1 MLIEKDLIINAKKEF
16 GDRAV
21 QVIAE
26 DLNLERFDEKN
37 KKASCPFGHSDTD
50 PSFIWNDKD
59 ACFHCFSCGKNYG
72 ILDHY
77 IDHDNL
83 TFLGAVE
90 KLFDETGIKYSFG
103 EKGVKTQRNYVYPSY
118 DKSEDRTQVEEYC
131 QLRKI
136 SKQTLDYC
144 DVQESGHSHGNMVF
158 NYYDENDVLTMVKY
172 RPAKKVLK
180 GENKNWSQVGA
191 DTRPI
196 LFNMNRIDPTK
207 TLLITEG
214 ECFPGDAEVLTDDG
228 WLRLDE
234 YNSQR
239 VMSVN
244 DRMEGNIVPPIAY
257 IKKWYEG
264 DLISVNKGG
273 NYHISVTPNHKIAYI
288 DSNGKVVKRAIS
300 EMPNTVVGKIPTAVF
315 QGGEGI
321 PLTQE
326 QLALFIAV
334 SADGTLDKRKTE
346 GMYYV
351 RISFQKKRK
360 IERFEE
366 ILNSNGIKYVKT
378 RQPSHMK
385 ATFFGFVAPQWLN
398 TKQFPHSWIVEMS
411 IEQKQFFLKEIV
423 HWDGNHV
430 NGRNQVEYSSKRYDN
445 ATFVQSVAH
454 TSGYMSTIIERSNH
468 LGEWFKVS
476 ILLGKDHVSW
486 QNAYR
491 HKHVK
496 AERHIGYVY
505 CVQVPSGMI
514 LIRQDN
520 KISVIG
526 NCDAISA
533 IEAGFKN
540 TVSVPFGAQNF
551 KWIEENFDWLEQF
564 DKIIVWS
571 DNDEAGTKMRRE
583 SCARLGVWRTFYVD
597 LPTFLEDESG
607 KKWAVKDINEVL
619 YLFGKQKVIDFI
631 ENAQEMPIEG
641 VEDMANVEDFDL
653 EKAEGLPPGLKTVND
668 IIYKFLFKSVLLV
681 TGVKGHGKSTLVNQL
696 FVCNA
701 LQQGHDVFMFSGEL
715 GGPVLKSWI
724 ELTMAG
730 PEKVKMKDDFVH
742 VIDSEARKEMREW
755 YKGRIWIY
763 NENDNEADAILN
775 KAVATTRK
783 YGVKVWIIDNLMT
796 INIGASDENIYQKQ
810 KDFIVKLNKYAM
822 LYNVLIVLVTH
833 PRKLMRGADLTTD
846 DIAGSGDLGNL
857 AQYILSV
864 RRFTED
870 EKQGET
876 DRSGNFLKGREPID
890 EDAEV
895 RIMKNRYTGK
905 LGRARLYFDYPS
917 YRFYGDPAEYYFR
930 YSWNKDDSPY
940 PRRDPRRDRTPT
952 PFDD

>member
-1 MLIEKDLIINAKKEF
+1 MLVEKELIIKAKKSF

-21 QVIAE
+21 QIISE
-26 DLNLERFDEKN
+26 DLQLERFDEKN
-37 KKASCPFGHSDTD
+37 QKASCPFGHSDSD

-77 IDHDNL
+77 IDYCNL

-103 EKGVKTQRNYVYPSY
+103 ERGVKTQRSYVYPSY
-118 DKSEDRTQVEEYC
+118 DKFHNREQVEQYC
-131 QLRKI
+131 EIRKI
-136 SKQTLDYC
+136 SKDTLDYC
-144 DVQESGHSHGNMVF
+144 DVQESQDGHGNIVF
-158 NYYDENDVLTMVKY
+158 HFYDENDVLTLVKY
-172 RPAKKVLK
+172 RPARKVAK

-214 ECFPGDAEVLTDDG
+214 ETDT
-228 WLRLDE
+228 L
-234 YNSQR
+234 S
-239 VMSVN
+239 
-244 DRMEGNIVPPIAY
+244 
-257 IKKWYEG
+257 
-264 DLISVNKGG
+264 
-273 NYHISVTPNHKIAYI
+273 
-288 DSNGKVVKRAIS
+288 
-300 EMPNTVVGKIPTAVF
+300 AV
-315 QGGEGI
+315 
-321 PLTQE
+321 
-326 QLALFIAV
+326 
-334 SADGTLDKRKTE
+334 
-346 GMYYV
+346 
-351 RISFQKKRK
+351 
-360 IERFEE
+360 
-366 ILNSNGIKYVKT
+366 
-378 RQPSHMK
+378 
-385 ATFFGFVAPQWLN
+385 
-398 TKQFPHSWIVEMS
+398 
-411 IEQKQFFLKEIV
+411 
-423 HWDGNHV
+423 
-430 NGRNQVEYSSKRYDN
+430 
-445 ATFVQSVAH
+445 
-454 TSGYMSTIIERSNH
+454 
-468 LGEWFKVS
+468 
-476 ILLGKDHVSW
+476 
-486 QNAYR
+486 
-491 HKHVK
+491 
-496 AERHIGYVY
+496 
-505 CVQVPSGMI
+505 
-514 LIRQDN
+514 
-520 KISVIG
+520 
-526 NCDAISA
+526 
-533 IEAGFKN
+533 EAGFKN
-540 TVSVPFGAQNF
+540 AVSVPFCAQNF

-564 DKIIVWS
+564 DKIIIWS
-571 DNDEAGTKMRRE
+571 DNDEPGIKMRRE
-583 SCARLGVWRTFYVD
+583 VCARLGVWRTFYVD
-597 LPTFLEDESG
+597 LPPMLEDDDGEQR
-607 KKWAVKDINEVL
+607 AVKDINEVL
-619 YLFGKQKVIDFI
+619 YIFGKQKVIDFI

-641 VEDMANVEDFDL
+641 IEDMANIEDFDL
-653 EKAEGLPPGLKTVND
+653 EKAEGLPPGLKAIND

-730 PEKVKMKDDFVH
+730 PEKVAMKDDFVH
-742 VIDSEARKEMREW
+742 IIDSEARKEMRDW
-755 YKGRIWIY
+755 YKNRIWVY
-763 NENDNEADAILN
+763 NENDNNADAILD
-775 KAVATTRK
+775 KAIATTRK

-810 KDFIVKLNKYAM
+810 KDFIVKLNRYAM

-876 DRSGNFLKGREPID
+876 DRNGNYLKGKDPIE
-890 EDAEV
+890 EDTEV

-905 LGRARLYFDYPS
+905 IGRARMYFDYPS
-917 YRFYGDPAEYYFR
+917 YRFYGDPSEYYFR